1 VGWGDQGDGWLS
13 RDHALNRTYHGT
25 RDAVHDRRGASQ
37 EDKRDSEGKAGFEL
51 VAVVAELKGY
61 LNEKA
66 RRRMTVTFQDPGEET

>member
-1 VGWGDQGDGWLS
+1 
-13 RDHALNRTYHGT
+13 
-25 RDAVHDRRGASQ
+25 VHDRRGASQ